1 MRTHILIYASST
13 VINVATLSNQRTHTI
28 IYAYV
33 PTSLTTTHKRQRM
46 LLSINRECVFRVE
59 QLAFEWVAS

>member
-13 VINVATLSNQRTHTI
+13 VINVATLSNQSTHTI

-33 PTSLTTTHKRQRM
+33 PTTLTSTHKRQRM
-46 LLSINRECVFRVE
+46 LLSINRECMFRVE